1 MSVSLRKGVIA
12 GSIAGLIAG
21 IVMVFIAN
29 ILPDL
34 GLTYWYLET
43 PDAAPLVNPAI
54 FEIVSNIIWG
64 IFFGIIFSKVYDL
77 IPGKGVFKGLIFGLV
92 IYAFFNIRFAIF
104 NYSYDLDLI
113 AISVFLYVHPIVC
126 GLVLG
131 VLYRVPE
138 KKLEISKRNKMWGV
152 YSGIFASIVFSIGV
166 IMYYVLMTILGIREQ
181 PLDVE
186 FVIFQQSA
194 HIVINMF
201 WYGIFGAFYVMS
213 YDRIPGKNLMKGL
226 YFGLIFWIITSFRIG
241 VYLVSFGWF
250 EWSLGWPAFAPD
262 LYIVWGLMLDAFYN
276 KRARIHA
283 LLISI
288 VVLLVAFIELF
299 LTFNLPWDY
308 YIIEGII
315 RVVIIISLAIIL
327 VKISTHTMEKATS

>member
-1 MSVSLRKGVIA
+1 MSVSLRKVVIA
-12 GSIAGLIAG
+12 GPIAGLIAG

-29 ILPDL
+29 TLPDL
-34 GLTYWYLET
+34 GLTYWYLES

-64 IFFGIIFSKVYDL
+64 IFFGIIFSKAYDL
-77 IPGKGVFKGLIFGLV
+77 IPGKGVFKGLLFGLV

-104 NYSYDLDLI
+104 NYSYNLDLI
-113 AISVFLYVHPIVC
+113 AISVLLYIHPIVY

-138 KKLEISKRNKMWGV
+138 KKLEISKHSRMWGV
-152 YSGIFASIVFSIGV
+152 YSGIFASILFSVGV
-166 IMYYVLMTILGIREQ
+166 ITYYVLMTVLGMREQ
-181 PLDVE
+181 PLDIE

-201 WYGIFGAFYVMS
+201 WYGIFGAFYAMF
-213 YDRIPGKNLMKGL
+213 YDRIPGRNLMKGL

-250 EWSLGWPAFAPD
+250 EWSLGWAAFAPE
-262 LYIVWGLMLDAFYN
+262 LYMIWGLMLDAFYN
-276 KRARIHA
+276 KRARIRA
-283 LLISI
+283 FLISI
-288 VVLLVAFIELF
+288 VILIVGLVELF

-315 RVVIIISLAIIL
+315 RALILLSLAIIL
-327 VKISTHTMEKATS
+327 VKISTRTMEKATS